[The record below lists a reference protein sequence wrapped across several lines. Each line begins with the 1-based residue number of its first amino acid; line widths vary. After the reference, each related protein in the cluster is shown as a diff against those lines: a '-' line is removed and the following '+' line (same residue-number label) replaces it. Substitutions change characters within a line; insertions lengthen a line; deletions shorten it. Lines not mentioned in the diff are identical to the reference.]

1 MVAKRRPAGTAP
13 LFAVAAEFTSPEAL
27 LHGVQSMRP
36 RGLGVIETYTP
47 IPIAGLSEAMGV
59 GGSIVRFAV
68 VGIVLGFAATMGMCI
83 YATAVDYVFD
93 IGGRP
98 LVSWPAFVVP
108 SVSFAALAGALA
120 IYLAM
125 LVTNR
130 LPRLNHPAFNIPN
143 FTRAS
148 QDRFFL
154 TIEPK
159 DDAPLDLPAIDAALG
174 GLADRPV
181 AVVKVPR

>member
-1 MVAKRRPAGTAP
+1 MADKRRPAGTAP
-13 LFAVAAEFTSPEAL
+13 LFAVAAEFTSPDAL
-27 LHGVQSMRP
+27 LHGVRTLRP
-36 RGLGVIETYTP
+36 RGLGTIETYTP
-47 IPIAGLSEAMGV
+47 IPIDGLSAAMGV
-59 GGSIVRFAV
+59 GGSLAPFAV
-68 VGIVLGFAATMGMCI
+68 AGIVLGFAAMMGMCI

-98 LVSWPAFVVP
+98 LISWPAFVVP
-108 SVSFAALAGALA
+108 SVSFATLVGALA

-154 TIEPK
+154 TIEPQ
-159 DDAPLDLPAIDAALG
+159 DDAPLDLSAIATALG
-174 GLADRPV
+174 ALADRPV